1 MSEAR
6 VRLRLAGEP
15 DVVELPSRDDG
26 ARVPLPGPS
35 VAVVAAHEGAV
46 RAAAELAAR
55 LADATD
61 ATGAAGSP
69 VLRASVRARPGASRT
84 EHPGEIVLHASADA
98 LEAAIDGALAEV
110 PAGAGLRVVV
120 GAPFVALYRARVSIL
135 VTGGVSRVAWEPSL
149 RAMADRFDVLLPE
162 ARPGFARALRARL
175 LAR

>member
-15 DVVELPSRDDG
+15 DVVELPSRDDD

-55 LADATD
+55 LADAT
-61 ATGAAGSP
+61 GAAGAP
-69 VLRASVRARPGASRT
+69 ILRASVRARPGASRT

-175 LAR
+175 LAG